1 MTLLI
6 KLKCFF
12 EQYYHILLLSWF
24 EILLIIDGMRTIK
37 AIANLQHHNIIDFVY
52 LNTQSN
58 NMQLTKTY

>member
-1 MTLLI
+1 M
-6 KLKCFF
+6 FF
-12 EQYYHILLLSWF
+12 EQYYHILLLFWF

-58 NMQLTKTY
+58 NIQLTKTY